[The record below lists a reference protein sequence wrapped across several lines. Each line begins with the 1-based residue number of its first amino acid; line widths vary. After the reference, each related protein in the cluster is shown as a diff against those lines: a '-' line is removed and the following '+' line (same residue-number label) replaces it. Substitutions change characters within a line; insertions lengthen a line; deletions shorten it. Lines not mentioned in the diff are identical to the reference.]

1 MMQLSADKEAR
12 AWYVL
17 AELIARGR
25 KEHALGVYRLLA
37 HTLHDEVVAH
47 HLLADIL
54 YTFGDYDGAG
64 KMYERVVQRELN

>member
-1 MMQLSADKEAR
+1 MRHSTDKEVQ

-17 AELIARGR
+17 AELIASGR

-37 HTLHDEVVAH
+37 HRLRDEIVAH

-54 YTFGDYDGAG
+54 YTFGDYEAAREA
-64 KMYERVVQRELN
+64 YERVAQDSI